1 LFSKSG
7 GLFQVDKDGVGEW
20 MTKSD
25 IRLAEERVKRL
36 EKEVKLF
43 KMWYDRGGDL
53 RERIIRKVLYAS
65 PQSLR

>member
-1 LFSKSG
+1 
-7 GLFQVDKDGVGEW
+7 

-43 KMWYDRGGDL
+43 KLWFEKGSETRRKIVNKMK
-53 RERIIRKVLYAS
+53 IISDPY
-65 PQSLR
+65 